1 MTICSRLEEKGEV
14 SVHFERLGEDD
25 NASAIAHRANDEDL
39 TLKEVALQSS
49 DIDEKRFDEIVDPRK
64 MVGPGWA
71 GGVRR

>member
-1 MTICSRLEEKGEV
+1 VTICSRLEEKGEV